1 MIKYELYIPNNNTK
15 NLNLIEP
22 VESILR
28 LDDKYENDERIIILY
43 FDNDLQEGSSKHYGL
58 FTSLNLLKA
67 FLKDFNND

>member
-15 NLNLIEP
+15 TLSLIEP

-28 LDDKYENDERIIILY
+28 LDDKYENNKRITLY

-58 FTSLNLLKA
+58 FVSLNMLKA
-67 FLKDFNND
+67 FLKDFNYD